1 MFNIIFKVMAVF
13 FGLFLALQ
21 SPPALAQPINKTPNP
36 FAEESPVRTDM
47 VVAEGR
53 HDMVAAANP
62 LAVEAGRDMLTAGG
76 SAVDA
81 AIATQLVL
89 GLVEPQSS
97 GIGGGAFML
106 HYEAKTKDT
115 QSYDGRE
122 TAPASVTENLFLGTD
137 GKPRDFIENVV
148 GGRAVGV
155 PGMLRMMAMAHK
167 AHGKLPWDVLFGPAI
182 HLAENGFPISP
193 RLYMM
198 LGNAKTIASRF
209 SEMHRHYYDS
219 AGNPFPVGT
228 KLRDGDYGRLLKDI
242 AAHGPDIFYTG
253 KFARHAVKAMAKSP
267 VSPAVM
273 TLADLADY
281 KPVERKPVCGEY
293 RTYKICSMGPPSSGA
308 TTMLATLKILERYDL
323 AALGP
328 KSAQAIHLIS
338 EAMSIAYADRDT
350 YLADPAYGFVPVEGL
365 IDSKYLDERAKLIDL
380 GKAGDKVEAGV
391 PPGADKSALASDQ
404 GSPLPSTSNISVV
417 DKYGN
422 VVEWTGTV
430 QAPFGSFLRVDGV
443 LLNNELTDFAFIP
456 QKHGVPVANRVA
468 PGKRPRSSMTPTLV
482 FDQNGKFFLGI
493 GSAGGSR
500 IISHVVKSL
509 IAILDW
515 HLDPQQ
521 AIAQPNFFKTS
532 DGLQIDPGP
541 VLDAVK
547 SGLDARGHKVIAE
560 GNNSGITAIQAVYD
574 SKGNVHYLG
583 GADPRREGI
592 AVGD

>member
-1 MFNIIFKVMAVF
+1 MHRIRSAVF
-13 FGLFLALQ
+13 MLFLTFLGVSA
-21 SPPALAQPINKTPNP
+21 AAQPRSASPKA
-36 FAEESPVRTDM
+36 FSEESPIRADM
-47 VVAEGR
+47 LVAEGR

-62 LAVEAGRDMLTAGG
+62 LAVEAGRDMLVAGG
-76 SAVDA
+76 TAVDA

-97 GIGGGAFML
+97 GLGGGAFML
-106 HYEAKTKDT
+106 AYDAKTKES

-122 TAPASVTENLFLGTD
+122 TAPASATETMFLTKD
-137 GKPRDFIENVV
+137 GKPLDFIDAYV
-148 GGRAVGV
+148 GGRSVGV

-167 AHGKLPWDVLFGPAI
+167 AHGKLPWDVLFQPAI

-198 LGNAKTIASRF
+198 LGNLKTVASRF
-209 SEMHRHYYDS
+209 SDMHTHYYDG
-219 AGNPFPVGT
+219 AGNPFPVGS
-228 KLRDGDYGRLLKDI
+228 KLQDSDYAHLLKDI
-242 AAHGPDIFYTG
+242 ARHGPEVFYSG
-253 KFARHAVKAMAKSP
+253 KFARHAVRAIAKSP

-273 TLADLADY
+273 TLADFAGY
-281 KPVERKPVCGEY
+281 KPVVRKPVCALY
-293 RTYKICSMGPPSSGA
+293 RSYKICSMGPPSSGA

-328 KSAQAIHLIS
+328 QSAQAIHLIS
-338 EAMSIAYADRDT
+338 EAMNLAYADRDT
-350 YLADPAYGFVPVEGL
+350 YLADPAFIAVPVDGL
-365 IDSKYLDERAKLIDL
+365 IDSHYLDERAKLIDL
-380 GKAGDKVEAGV
+380 GKASGPFTAGV
-391 PPGADKSALASDQ
+391 PPGASTATRAADV
-404 GSPLPSTSNISVV
+404 GSPMPSTSNISVV

-443 LLNNELTDFAFIP
+443 LLNNELTDFAFAP
-456 QKHGVPVANRVA
+456 QKNGAAVANRVA

-482 FDQNGKFFLGI
+482 FDSGGHFTLGM

-500 IISHVVKSL
+500 IISHVIKSL
-509 IAILDW
+509 IAVIDW
-515 HLDPQQ
+515 HLDPQA
-521 AIAQPNFFKTS
+521 AIQQPNFFKTQ

-541 VLDAVK
+541 VLDAAR
-547 SGLDARGHKVIAE
+547 SGLEARGHTIIAE
-560 GNNSGITAIQAVYD
+560 GNNSGMTAIQAVYD

-592 AVGD
+592 AVGN